1 MIKTALSKATF
12 SNGALSLTSSDRTLA
27 ERAFGALR
35 QAIVDGKIRPGER
48 LRIED
53 LADYLDMSPMPIRE
67 AIRHLHAVG
76 LAENIP
82 HRGARVTELSLTD
95 LQEVYDARVT
105 LEPLAV
111 RRAADRFSKADAKEA
126 AARLAALN
134 ALPDDNSAPTLAMHT
149 AFHFSL
155 YEAAGSK
162 WLIRLIQPLWE
173 TSSRYRVAAPHTRR
187 LATRRLEHQ
196 AILEAC
202 TDHDGDRAAAILYW
216 HLAAYAN
223 LLAKNMGGVLLF
235 KPPAISTELGKAK
248 ARRAGSRR

>member
-1 MIKTALSKATF
+1 MIKAALSKPT
-12 SNGALSLTSSDRTLA
+12 SLNGALSTTGSHRTLA
-27 ERAFGALR
+27 DRAFGALR
-35 QAIVDGKIRPGER
+35 QAIVDGQIRPGER
-48 LRIED
+48 LPIED
-53 LADYLDMSPMPIRE
+53 LAVYLDMSPMPIRE

-95 LQEVYDARVT
+95 LQEVYEARVT

-111 RRAADRFSKADAKEA
+111 RRAADRFSRADAKEA
-126 AARLAALN
+126 AACLAALN
-134 ALPDDNSAPTLAMHT
+134 AVSDDNSANTMALHT

-155 YEAAGSK
+155 YGAAGSK

-202 TDHDGDRAAAILYW
+202 IDHESDRAAAILYW

-223 LLAKNMGGVLLF
+223 LLAKNMGSVLLF
-235 KPPAISTELGKAK
+235 KPPATSNELGKAK
-248 ARRAGSRR
+248 ARRPGSRR

>member
-1 MIKTALSKATF
+1 MIKTALSKATL
-12 SNGALSLTSSDRTLA
+12 SNGALSDIGSHRTLA
-27 ERAFGALR
+27 DRAFAALR
-35 QAIVDGKIRPGER
+35 QAIVDGQIRPGER
-48 LRIED
+48 LPIED
-53 LADYLDMSPMPIRE
+53 LAVYLDMSPMPIRE

-82 HRGARVTELSLTD
+82 HRGARVTELSLSD
-95 LQEVYDARVT
+95 LQEVYEARVT

-111 RRAADRFSKADAKEA
+111 RRAANRFSRADAKEA
-126 AARLAALN
+126 TARLAALN
-134 ALPDDNSAPTLAMHT
+134 AVPDDNSAQTMAMHT

-155 YEAAGSK
+155 YNAAGSK

-196 AILEAC
+196 AILDAC
-202 TDHDGDRAAAILYW
+202 IDHDADRAGAILYW

-223 LLAKNMGGVLLF
+223 LLAKNMGGGLLF
-235 KPPAISTELGKAK
+235 KPPMIATERVKAK
-248 ARRAGSRR
+248 PRRSRSRR